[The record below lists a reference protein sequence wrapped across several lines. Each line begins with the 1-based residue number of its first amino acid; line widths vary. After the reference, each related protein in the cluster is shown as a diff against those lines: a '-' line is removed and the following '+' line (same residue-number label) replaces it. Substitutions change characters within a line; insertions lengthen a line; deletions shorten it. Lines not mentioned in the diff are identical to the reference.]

1 MIASIREKGESM
13 AGNAEAISKTERF
26 EEIAIVHMNLIYRCA
41 LQMTK
46 NESDAKD
53 LVQETYLKA
62 YRFFDKFRTDTNC
75 EAWLFTIL
83 RNTFINTILSK
94 RKRPQMIPLSE
105 VDEHGIELL
114 GYGDPESNI
123 FGSLFHDDVAAAMD
137 SLPIEYRTAVLLAD
151 IEGFSYREI
160 ADRVGCPI
168 GTVMS
173 RLSRGRRLLK
183 KRLQDYAARRD
194 FA

>member
-1 MIASIREKGESM
+1 VIAGIGKGERM
-13 AGNAEAISKTERF
+13 PINAEAMSKTKRF
-26 EEIAIVHMNLIYRCA
+26 EEIALVHMDSVHRYA
-41 LQMTK
+41 LGMAR

-53 LVQETYLKA
+53 LVQETYFRA
-62 YRFFDKFRTDTNC
+62 YRFFGKFRESSNC
-75 EAWLFTIL
+75 KAWLITIL
-83 RNTFINTILSK
+83 RNIFVNTTYRE

-105 VDEHGIELL
+105 MDEHGIEFS
-114 GYGDPESNI
+114 GDDDPESNI

-151 IEGFSYREI
+151 IEGFSYKEI

-183 KRLQDYAARRD
+183 KRLQDYAARRG

>member
-1 MIASIREKGESM
+1 MPI
-13 AGNAEAISKTERF
+13 NAEAMSKTERF
-26 EEIAIVHMNLIYRCA
+26 EEIALVHINLIYRCA

-83 RNTFINTILSK
+83 RNIFINAIHRERRHPQTICLPEMEERGMEFSG
-94 RKRPQMIPLSE
+94 
-105 VDEHGIELL
+105 DA
-114 GYGDPESNI
+114 DPEDI
-123 FGSLFHDDVAAAMD
+123 VFGSLFDDDVTAAMN
-137 SLPIEYRTAVLLAD
+137 SLTIEYRTVVLLAD

-183 KRLQDYAARRD
+183 KRLQDYAARRG

>member
-1 MIASIREKGESM
+1 MPI
-13 AGNAEAISKTERF
+13 NAEAMSKTERF
-26 EEIAIVHMNLIYRCA
+26 EEIAIVHVDLVYRCA

-53 LVQETYLKA
+53 LVQETYLRA
-62 YRFFDKFRTDTNC
+62 YRFFGKFRTDTNC

-83 RNTFINTILSK
+83 RNTFINTIHRERRYS
-94 RKRPQMIPLSE
+94 QMIQLPEMDERGVELSG
-105 VDEHGIELL
+105 DA
-114 GYGDPESNI
+114 DPEDAI
-123 FGSLFHDDVAAAMD
+123 FGCLFDDDVAAAVN
-137 SLPIEYRTAVLLAD
+137 SLPIKYRTVVLLAD
-151 IEGFSYREI
+151 IEGFSYKEI
-160 ADRVGCPI
+160 ADRVNCPI

-183 KRLQDYAARRD
+183 KRLQDYAVRHG